1 MSAPKITELGTNSIR
16 SLLLKYALPGIIAMT
31 ASSLYNMVDSIFIG
45 HGVGAMALSGLTVAK
60 PFMDICAAFGSLVGV
75 GASSLVAIKLGEKDY
90 RSANDVLA
98 NVILLNVLLGAIVM
112 AVGLFW
118 LDPILYAFGASDETI
133 VYARDYMEIILWGNI
148 LTHIY
153 YGLNSML
160 RSIGHPKVSMYATIL
175 AVVINIILDP
185 IFIFV
190 LDMGVRGAALATILS
205 QVVSVV
211 LQMFI
216 FLNPKEVIYFHRGIW
231 RLKRDITMRALGIG
245 MAPFLMHLAACFVVI
260 VLNNQLKR
268 YGGDMAIATFGMT
281 NRFMFFFA
289 MIIMGLN
296 QGMQPIVGYNYGAQL
311 YPRMIRTLKLTI
323 ICATCVMGL
332 LWLIGLIIPEGFIRL
347 FTHDEVLIAQSIMPA
362 RVMLCTM
369 VLVGFPM
376 VVGNFY
382 TSIGMANKAI
392 FLSLTRQVIFLI
404 PCILLLPLLFQW
416 ISSLASSADGLLSLS
431 PIWGVWWS
439 LPICDALAAI
449 LAAIILNRDMRK
461 FKATNNASSLTT
473 EGVQISNSL

>member
-1 MSAPKITELGTNSIR
+1 MSAPKITELGTQSIR
-16 SLLLKYALPGIIAMT
+16 SLLMKYALPGIIAMT

-60 PFMDICAAFGSLVGV
+60 PFMDICAAFGTLVGV

-98 NVILLNVLLGAIVM
+98 NVILLNVLLGALVM
-112 AVGLFW
+112 AVGLYW
-118 LDPILYAFGASDETI
+118 LDPILYAFGASDVTI
-133 VYARDYMEIILWGNI
+133 AYAREYMEIILWGNI

-160 RSIGHPKVSMYATIL
+160 RSIGHPKIAMYATIV
-175 AVVINIILDP
+175 AVVTNIILDP

-190 LDMGVRGAALATILS
+190 LDMGVRGAALATMIS
-205 QVVSVV
+205 QLVSVIIELV
-211 LQMFI
+211 I

-245 MAPFLMHLAACFVVI
+245 TAPFLMHMASCFVVI

-289 MIIMGLN
+289 MVVMGLN
-296 QGMQPIVGYNYGAQL
+296 QGMQPIVGYNYGAKL
-311 YPRMIRTLKLTI
+311 FDRMVRALKLTAM
-323 ICATCVMGL
+323 CATCVMGV
-332 LWLIGLIIPEGFIRL
+332 LWLFGLVWPEGFIRL
-347 FTHDEVLIAQSIMPA
+347 FTHDELLIAQSIVPA

-369 VLVGFPM
+369 VMVGFPM

-382 TSIGMANKAI
+382 TSIGMSGKAI

-404 PCILLLPLLFQW
+404 PCILLMPLLFQT
-416 ISSLASSADGLLSLS
+416 LNFT

-439 LPICDALAAI
+439 LPLCDALAAV
-449 LAAIILNRDMRK
+449 LAAIVLNRDMRK
-461 FKATNNASSLTT
+461 FR
-473 EGVQISNSL
+473 V

>member
-1 MSAPKITELGTNSIR
+1 MSAPKITELGTQSVR
-16 SLLLKYALPGIIAMT
+16 SLLMKYALPGIIAMT
-31 ASSLYNMVDSIFIG
+31 ATSLYNMVDSIFIG

-98 NVILLNVLLGAIVM
+98 NVILLNVLLGALVM
-112 AVGLFW
+112 VVGLYW
-118 LDPILYAFGASDETI
+118 LDPILYAFGASDVTI
-133 VYARDYMEIILWGNI
+133 SYARDYMEIILWANI

-160 RSIGHPKVSMYATIL
+160 RSIGHPKVAMFSTIV
-175 AVVINIILDP
+175 AVVANIILDP
-185 IFIFV
+185 IFIFA
-190 LDMGVRGAALATILS
+190 LDMGVRGAALATVLS
-205 QVVSVV
+205 QAIAVVGQMVV
-211 LQMFI
+211 

-245 MAPFLMHLAACFVVI
+245 TAPFLMHLAACFVVI

-268 YGGDMAIATFGMT
+268 YGGDMAIATFGIT
-281 NRFMFFFA
+281 NRFMFFFS
-289 MIIMGLN
+289 MIVMGLN
-296 QGMQPIVGYNYGAQL
+296 QGMQPIVGYNYGAKL
-311 YPRMIRTLKLTI
+311 YDRMIRALKLTAM
-323 ICATCVMGL
+323 CATCVMGM
-332 LWLIGLIIPEGFIRL
+332 LWLFGLIWPEGFIRL
-347 FTHDEVLIAQSIMPA
+347 FTHDELLIAQSIAPA

-369 VLVGFPM
+369 VMVGFPM

-382 TSIGMANKAI
+382 TSIGMSGKAI
-392 FLSLTRQVIFLI
+392 FLSLTRQVLLLI
-404 PCILLLPLLFQW
+404 PSILLLPLLFQTV
-416 ISSLASSADGLLSLS
+416 AVS

-449 LAAIILNRDMRK
+449 IAAIVLNRDMRK
-461 FKATNNASSLTT
+461 FS
-473 EGVQISNSL
+473 V

>member
-1 MSAPKITELGTNSIR
+1 MSATKITELGSQPIR
-16 SLLLKYALPGIIAMT
+16 SLLVKYALPGIIAMT

-60 PFMDICAAFGSLVGV
+60 PFMDICAAFGTLVGV

-98 NVILLNVLLGAIVM
+98 NVVILNVLLGALVM
-112 AVGLFW
+112 VVGLYW
-118 LDPILYAFGASDETI
+118 LDPILNAFGASEVTI
-133 VYARDYMEIILWGNI
+133 AYARDYMEIILLGNI
-148 LTHIY
+148 ITHIY

-160 RSIGHPKVSMYATIL
+160 RSIGHPRISMYATIL
-175 AVVINIILDP
+175 AVVLNVILDP

-190 LDMGVRGAALATILS
+190 LDMGVRGAALATIIS
-205 QVVSVV
+205 QIVSVIV
-211 LQMFI
+211 ELII

-268 YGGDMAIATFGMT
+268 YAGDMAIATYGMT

-296 QGMQPIVGYNYGAQL
+296 QGMQPIVGYNYGAKL
-311 YPRMIRTLKLTI
+311 YTRMIRTLKLTI
-323 ICATCVMGL
+323 ICATCVMGV
-332 LWLIGLIIPEGFIRL
+332 LWLIGLVFPEGFIRL
-347 FTHDEVLIAQSIMPA
+347 FTHDEMLIDQSIMPA

-369 VLVGFPM
+369 VMVGFPM

-382 TSIGMANKAI
+382 TSIGLANKAI
-392 FLSLTRQVIFLI
+392 FLSLTRQVILLI
-404 PCILLLPLLFQW
+404 PCILCLPLLFQQ
-416 ISSLASSADGLLSLS
+416 LNLT

-439 LPICDALAAI
+439 MPICDAMAAF

-461 FKATNNASSLTT
+461 LKTTNL
-473 EGVQISNSL
+473 

>member
-1 MSAPKITELGTNSIR
+1 MSAPKITELGTQSIR

-45 HGVGAMALSGLTVAK
+45 HGVGAMALSGLTIAK

-98 NVILLNVLLGAIVM
+98 NVILLNVLLGALVM
-112 AVGLFW
+112 VVGLYW
-118 LDPILYAFGASDETI
+118 LDPILYAFGASEVTI
-133 VYARDYMEIILWGNI
+133 TYAREYMEVILWANI

-160 RSIGHPKVSMYATIL
+160 RSIGHPKVAMVSTIV
-175 AVVINIILDP
+175 AVVANIILDP

-190 LDMGVRGAALATILS
+190 LDMGVRGAALATVLS
-205 QVVSVV
+205 QAVAVIG
-211 LQMFI
+211 QMVI

-245 MAPFLMHLAACFVVI
+245 MAPFLMHMAACFVVI

-281 NRFMFFFA
+281 NRFMFFFS
-289 MIIMGLN
+289 MIVMGLN
-296 QGMQPIVGYNYGAQL
+296 QGMQPIVGYNYGAKL
-311 YPRMIRTLKLTI
+311 YPRMARALKLTVM
-323 ICATCVMGL
+323 CATCVMGV
-332 LWLIGLIIPEGFIRL
+332 LWLFGLIWPEGFIRL
-347 FTHDEVLIAQSIMPA
+347 FTHDEVLVAQSIAPA

-369 VLVGFPM
+369 VMVGFPM

-382 TSIGMANKAI
+382 TSIGMSNKAI
-392 FLSLTRQVIFLI
+392 FLSLTRQVLFLI
-404 PCILLLPLLFQW
+404 PCILLLPLLFQKLD
-416 ISSLASSADGLLSLS
+416 IT

-439 LPICDALAAI
+439 LPICDALAAFI
-449 LAAIILNRDMRK
+449 ASIIINRDTRQ
-461 FKATNNASSLTT
+461 F
-473 EGVQISNSL
+473 GVHD

>member
-1 MSAPKITELGTNSIR
+1 MSAPKITELGTASIR
-16 SLLLKYALPGIIAMT
+16 SLLLKYAMPGIIAMT
-31 ASSLYNMVDSIFIG
+31 AMSLYNMVDSIFIG

-60 PFMDICAAFGSLVGV
+60 PFMDICAAFGTLVGV

-190 LDMGVRGAALATILS
+190 LDMGVRGAALATMIS
-205 QVVSVV
+205 QLVSVV
-211 LQMFI
+211 IELVI

-245 MAPFLMHLAACFVVI
+245 TAPFLMHMASCFVVI

-268 YGGDMAIATFGMT
+268 YGGDMAIATFGIT

-289 MIIMGLN
+289 MIVMGLN
-296 QGMQPIVGYNYGAQL
+296 QGMQPIVGYNYGAKL
-311 YPRMIRTLKLTI
+311 FDRMVRALKLTAM
-323 ICATCVMGL
+323 CATCVMGV
-332 LWLIGLIIPEGFIRL
+332 LWLFGLVWPEGFIRL
-347 FTHDEVLIAQSIMPA
+347 FTHDELLIAQSVVPA

-369 VLVGFPM
+369 VMVGFPM

-382 TSIGMANKAI
+382 TSIGLSGKAI

-404 PCILLLPLLFQW
+404 PCILLLPLLFQTLN
-416 ISSLASSADGLLSLS
+416 IT
-431 PIWGVWWS
+431 PIWGVWWG
-439 LPICDALAAI
+439 LPLCDALAAV

-461 FKATNNASSLTT
+461 FR
-473 EGVQISNSL
+473 V

>member
-1 MSAPKITELGTNSIR
+1 MSAPKITELGTQSIR
-16 SLLLKYALPGIIAMT
+16 SLLMKYALPGIIAMT

-60 PFMDICAAFGSLVGV
+60 PFMDICAAFGTLVGV

-98 NVILLNVLLGAIVM
+98 NVVLLNVLLGALVM
-112 AVGLFW
+112 AVGLYW
-118 LDPILYAFGASDETI
+118 LDPILYAFGASDVTI
-133 VYARDYMEIILWGNI
+133 AYAREYMEIILWGNI

-160 RSIGHPKVSMYATIL
+160 RSIGHPKIAMYATIL
-175 AVVINIILDP
+175 AVVVNIILDP

-190 LDMGVRGAALATILS
+190 LDMGVRGAALATMIS
-205 QVVSVV
+205 QLVSVIIELV
-211 LQMFI
+211 I

-245 MAPFLMHLAACFVVI
+245 TAPFLMHMAACFVVI

-296 QGMQPIVGYNYGAQL
+296 QGMQPIVGYNYGAKL
-311 YPRMIRTLKLTI
+311 FDRMVRALKLTAM
-323 ICATCVMGL
+323 CATCVMGV
-332 LWLIGLIIPEGFIRL
+332 LWLFGLVWPEGFIRL
-347 FTHDEVLIAQSIMPA
+347 FTHDEVLIAQSIAPA

-369 VLVGFPM
+369 VMVGFPM

-382 TSIGMANKAI
+382 TSIGMSGKAI
-392 FLSLTRQVIFLI
+392 FLSLTRQVLLLI
-404 PCILLLPLLFQW
+404 PCILCLPLLFQQLN
-416 ISSLASSADGLLSLS
+416 IT

-439 LPICDALAAI
+439 LPICDAMAAVLAAI
-449 LAAIILNRDMRK
+449 VLNRDMRI
-461 FKATNNASSLTT
+461 FR
-473 EGVQISNSL
+473 

>member
-1 MSAPKITELGTNSIR
+1 MSAPKITELGTQSIR
-16 SLLLKYALPGIIAMT
+16 SLLMKYALPGIIAMT

-60 PFMDICAAFGSLVGV
+60 PFMDICAAFGTLVGV

-98 NVILLNVLLGAIVM
+98 NVVLLNVLLGALVM
-112 AVGLFW
+112 AVGLYW
-118 LDPILYAFGASDETI
+118 LDPILYAFGASDVTI
-133 VYARDYMEIILWGNI
+133 AYAREYMEIILWGNI

-160 RSIGHPKVSMYATIL
+160 RSIGHPKIAMYATIL
-175 AVVINIILDP
+175 AVVVNIILDP

-190 LDMGVRGAALATILS
+190 LDMGVRGAALATMIS
-205 QVVSVV
+205 QLVSVIIELV
-211 LQMFI
+211 I

-245 MAPFLMHLAACFVVI
+245 TAPFLMHMASCFVVI

-296 QGMQPIVGYNYGAQL
+296 QGMQPIVGYNYGAKL
-311 YPRMIRTLKLTI
+311 FDRMVRALKLTAM
-323 ICATCVMGL
+323 CATCVMGV
-332 LWLIGLIIPEGFIRL
+332 LWLFGLVWPEGFIRL
-347 FTHDEVLIAQSIMPA
+347 FTHDEVLIAQSIAPA

-369 VLVGFPM
+369 VMVGFPM

-382 TSIGMANKAI
+382 TSIGMSGKAI
-392 FLSLTRQVIFLI
+392 FLSLTRQVLLLI
-404 PCILLLPLLFQW
+404 PCILCLPLLFQQLN
-416 ISSLASSADGLLSLS
+416 IT

-439 LPICDALAAI
+439 LPICDAMAAVLAAI
-449 LAAIILNRDMRK
+449 VLNRDMRV
-461 FKATNNASSLTT
+461 FR
-473 EGVQISNSL
+473 QY

>member
-1 MSAPKITELGTNSIR
+1 MSAPKITELGTQSVR

-60 PFMDICAAFGSLVGV
+60 PFMDICAAFGTLVGV

-112 AVGLFW
+112 AVGLYW
-118 LDPILYAFGASDETI
+118 LDPILYAFGASDVTI
-133 VYARDYMEIILWGNI
+133 AYAREYMEIILWGNI

-160 RSIGHPKVSMYATIL
+160 RSIGHPKIAMYATIV
-175 AVVINIILDP
+175 AVVTNIILDP

-190 LDMGVRGAALATILS
+190 LDMGVRGAALATMIS
-205 QVVSVV
+205 QLVSVIIE
-211 LQMFI
+211 LII

-245 MAPFLMHLAACFVVI
+245 TAPFLMHMASCFVVI

-268 YGGDMAIATFGMT
+268 YGGDMAIATFGIT
-281 NRFMFFFA
+281 NRFMFFFS
-289 MIIMGLN
+289 MIVMGLN
-296 QGMQPIVGYNYGAQL
+296 QGMQPIVGYNYGAKL
-311 YPRMIRTLKLTI
+311 FDRMTRALKLTAM
-323 ICATCVMGL
+323 CATCVMGA
-332 LWLIGLIIPEGFIRL
+332 LWLFGLIWPEGFIRL
-347 FTHDEVLIAQSIMPA
+347 FTHDELLIAQSIAPA

-369 VLVGFPM
+369 VMVGFPM

-382 TSIGMANKAI
+382 TSIGMSGKAI

-404 PCILLLPLLFQW
+404 PCILLLPLLFQT
-416 ISSLASSADGLLSLS
+416 IDVT

-439 LPICDALAAI
+439 LPICDALAAV

-461 FKATNNASSLTT
+461 FK
-473 EGVQISNSL
+473 ISIDF

>member
-1 MSAPKITELGTNSIR
+1 MSAPKITELGTQPVR
-16 SLLLKYALPGIIAMT
+16 SLLMKYALPGIIAMT
-31 ASSLYNMVDSIFIG
+31 ATSLYNMVDSIFIG

-98 NVILLNVLLGAIVM
+98 NVILLNVLLGALVM
-112 AVGLFW
+112 VVGLYW
-118 LDPILYAFGASDETI
+118 LDPILYAFGASDVTI
-133 VYARDYMEIILWGNI
+133 SYARDYMEIILWANI

-160 RSIGHPKVSMYATIL
+160 RSIGHPKVAMFSTIV
-175 AVVINIILDP
+175 AVVANIILDP
-185 IFIFV
+185 IFIFA
-190 LDMGVRGAALATILS
+190 LDMGVRGAALATVLS
-205 QVVSVV
+205 QAIAVVGQMVV
-211 LQMFI
+211 

-245 MAPFLMHLAACFVVI
+245 TAPFLMHLAACFVVI

-268 YGGDMAIATFGMT
+268 YGGDMAIATFGIT
-281 NRFMFFFA
+281 NRFMFFFS
-289 MIIMGLN
+289 MIVMGLN
-296 QGMQPIVGYNYGAQL
+296 QGMQPIVGYNYGAKL
-311 YPRMIRTLKLTI
+311 YDRMIRALKLTAM
-323 ICATCVMGL
+323 CATCVMGM
-332 LWLIGLIIPEGFIRL
+332 LWLFGLTWPEGFIRL
-347 FTHDEVLIAQSIMPA
+347 FTHDELLIAQSIAPA

-369 VLVGFPM
+369 VMVGFPM

-382 TSIGMANKAI
+382 TSIGMSGKAI
-392 FLSLTRQVIFLI
+392 FLSLTRQVLLLI
-404 PCILLLPLLFQW
+404 PSILLLPLLFQTVEV
-416 ISSLASSADGLLSLS
+416 S

-449 LAAIILNRDMRK
+449 IAAIVLNRDMRK
-461 FKATNNASSLTT
+461 FS
-473 EGVQISNSL
+473 V

>member
-1 MSAPKITELGTNSIR
+1 MSAPKITELGTQPIR
-16 SLLLKYALPGIIAMT
+16 GLLLKYALPGIIAMT

-98 NVILLNVLLGAIVM
+98 NVILLNVLLGALVM
-112 AVGLFW
+112 AVGLYW
-118 LDPILYAFGASDETI
+118 LEPILYAFGASDVT
-133 VYARDYMEIILWGNI
+133 VAYARDYMEIILWGNI

-160 RSIGHPKVSMYATIL
+160 RSIGHPKVAMFSTIV
-175 AVVINIILDP
+175 AVVANIILDP

-190 LDMGVRGAALATILS
+190 LDMGVRGAALATVIS
-205 QVVSVV
+205 QVIAVIGQLV
-211 LQMFI
+211 I

-245 MAPFLMHLAACFVVI
+245 MAPFLMHLVACFVVI

-268 YGGDMAIATFGMT
+268 YGGDMAIATFGLT
-281 NRFMFFFA
+281 NRFMFFFS
-289 MIIMGLN
+289 MIVMGLN
-296 QGMQPIVGYNYGAQL
+296 QGMQPIVGYNYGAKL
-311 YPRMIRTLKLTI
+311 YPRMARALKLTAM
-323 ICATCVMGL
+323 CATCVMGVLWLFGL
-332 LWLIGLIIPEGFIRL
+332 LWPEGFIRL
-347 FTHDEVLIAQSIMPA
+347 FTHDEVLIAQSIVPA

-369 VLVGFPM
+369 VMVGFPM

-382 TSIGMANKAI
+382 TSIGMSSKAI
-392 FLSLTRQVIFLI
+392 FLSLTRQVLFLI
-404 PCILLLPLLFQW
+404 PCILVLPWLFQRLD
-416 ISSLASSADGLLSLS
+416 IT

-439 LPICDALAAI
+439 LPICDALASIMAAI
-449 LAAIILNRDMRK
+449 LVNRDIRK
-461 FKATNNASSLTT
+461 FMSQTS
-473 EGVQISNSL
+473 

>member
-1 MSAPKITELGTNSIR
+1 MSAPKITELGTQSIR
-16 SLLLKYALPGIIAMT
+16 SLLMKYALPGIIAMT

-60 PFMDICAAFGSLVGV
+60 PFMDICAAFGTLVGV

-98 NVILLNVLLGAIVM
+98 NVILLNVLLGALVM
-112 AVGLFW
+112 AVGLYW
-118 LDPILYAFGASDETI
+118 LDPILYAFGASDVTI
-133 VYARDYMEIILWGNI
+133 TYAREYMEIILWGNI

-160 RSIGHPKVSMYATIL
+160 RSIGHPKIAMYATIV
-175 AVVINIILDP
+175 AVVTNIILDP

-190 LDMGVRGAALATILS
+190 LDMGVRGAALATMIS
-205 QVVSVV
+205 QLVSVIIELV
-211 LQMFI
+211 I

-245 MAPFLMHLAACFVVI
+245 TAPFLMHMASCFVVI

-268 YGGDMAIATFGMT
+268 YGGDMAIATFGIT

-289 MIIMGLN
+289 MVVMGLN
-296 QGMQPIVGYNYGAQL
+296 QGMQPIVGYNYGAKL
-311 YPRMIRTLKLTI
+311 FDRMTRALKLTAM
-323 ICATCVMGL
+323 CATCVMGV
-332 LWLIGLIIPEGFIRL
+332 LWLFGLIWPEGFIRL
-347 FTHDEVLIAQSIMPA
+347 FTHDELLIAQSIAPA

-369 VLVGFPM
+369 VMVGFPM

-382 TSIGMANKAI
+382 TSIGMSGKAI
-392 FLSLTRQVIFLI
+392 FLSLTRQVLLLI
-404 PCILLLPLLFQW
+404 PSILLLPLLFQTVEV
-416 ISSLASSADGLLSLS
+416 S

-449 LAAIILNRDMRK
+449 IAAIVLNRDMRK
-461 FKATNNASSLTT
+461 FS
-473 EGVQISNSL
+473 V

>member
-1 MSAPKITELGTNSIR
+1 MSAPKITELGTQSIR
-16 SLLLKYALPGIIAMT
+16 SLLMKYALPGIIAMT

-60 PFMDICAAFGSLVGV
+60 PFMDICAAFGTLVGV

-98 NVILLNVLLGAIVM
+98 NVILLNVLLGALVM
-112 AVGLFW
+112 AVGLYW
-118 LDPILYAFGASDETI
+118 LDPILYAFGASDVTI
-133 VYARDYMEIILWGNI
+133 AYAREYMEIILWGNI

-160 RSIGHPKVSMYATIL
+160 RSIGHPKIAMYATIV
-175 AVVINIILDP
+175 AVVTNIILDP

-190 LDMGVRGAALATILS
+190 LDMGVRGAALATMIS
-205 QVVSVV
+205 QLVSVIIELV
-211 LQMFI
+211 I

-245 MAPFLMHLAACFVVI
+245 TAPFLMHMAACFVVI

-268 YGGDMAIATFGMT
+268 YGGDMAIATYGIT

-289 MIIMGLN
+289 MVVMGLN
-296 QGMQPIVGYNYGAQL
+296 QGMQPIVGYNYGAKL
-311 YPRMIRTLKLTI
+311 FDRMVRALKLTAM
-323 ICATCVMGL
+323 CATCVMGV
-332 LWLIGLIIPEGFIRL
+332 LWLFGLVWPEGFIRL
-347 FTHDEVLIAQSIMPA
+347 FTHDELLIAQSIVPA

-369 VLVGFPM
+369 VMVGFPM

-382 TSIGMANKAI
+382 TSIGMSGKAI

-404 PCILLLPLLFQW
+404 PCILLMPLLFQT
-416 ISSLASSADGLLSLS
+416 LNFT

-439 LPICDALAAI
+439 LPLCDALAAV
-449 LAAIILNRDMRK
+449 LAAIVLNRDMRK
-461 FKATNNASSLTT
+461 FR
-473 EGVQISNSL
+473 V

>member
-1 MSAPKITELGTNSIR
+1 MSAPKITELGTQSIR
-16 SLLLKYALPGIIAMT
+16 SLLMKYALPGIIAMT

-60 PFMDICAAFGSLVGV
+60 PFMDICAAFGTLVGV

-98 NVILLNVLLGAIVM
+98 NVVILNVLLGALVM
-112 AVGLFW
+112 VVGLYW
-118 LDPILYAFGASDETI
+118 LDPILNAFGASEVTI
-133 VYARDYMEIILWGNI
+133 AYARDYMEIILLGNI
-148 LTHIY
+148 ITHIY

-160 RSIGHPKVSMYATIL
+160 RSIGHPRISMYATIL
-175 AVVINIILDP
+175 AVVLNVILDP

-190 LDMGVRGAALATILS
+190 LDMGVRGAALATIIS
-205 QVVSVV
+205 QIVSVIV
-211 LQMFI
+211 ELII

-268 YGGDMAIATFGMT
+268 YGGDMAIATYGMT

-296 QGMQPIVGYNYGAQL
+296 QGMQPIVGYNYGAKL
-311 YPRMIRTLKLTI
+311 YTRMIRTLKLTI
-323 ICATCVMGL
+323 ICATCVMGV
-332 LWLIGLIIPEGFIRL
+332 LWLIGLVFPEGFIRL
-347 FTHDEVLIAQSIMPA
+347 FTHDEMLIDQSIMPA

-369 VLVGFPM
+369 VMVGFPM

-382 TSIGMANKAI
+382 TSIGLANKAI
-392 FLSLTRQVIFLI
+392 FLSLTRQVILLI
-404 PCILLLPLLFQW
+404 PCILCLPLLFQQ
-416 ISSLASSADGLLSLS
+416 LNLT

-439 LPICDALAAI
+439 MPICDAMAAF

-461 FKATNNASSLTT
+461 LKTINL
-473 EGVQISNSL
+473 

>member
-1 MSAPKITELGTNSIR
+1 MSAPKITELGTQSIR

-60 PFMDICAAFGSLVGV
+60 PFMDICAAFGTLVGV

-98 NVILLNVLLGAIVM
+98 NVILLNVLLGALVM
-112 AVGLFW
+112 AVGLYW
-118 LDPILYAFGASDETI
+118 LDPILYAFGASDITI
-133 VYARDYMEIILWGNI
+133 AYAREYMEIILWGNI

-160 RSIGHPKVSMYATIL
+160 RSIGHPKIAMYATIL
-175 AVVINIILDP
+175 AVVVNIILDP

-190 LDMGVRGAALATILS
+190 LDMGVRGAALATMIS
-205 QVVSVV
+205 QLVSVIIELV
-211 LQMFI
+211 I

-245 MAPFLMHLAACFVVI
+245 TAPFLMHMASCFVVI

-268 YGGDMAIATFGMT
+268 YGGDMAIATFGIT

-289 MIIMGLN
+289 MVVMGLN
-296 QGMQPIVGYNYGAQL
+296 QGMQPIVGYNYGAKL
-311 YPRMIRTLKLTI
+311 FDRMTRALKLTAM
-323 ICATCVMGL
+323 CATCVMGV
-332 LWLIGLIIPEGFIRL
+332 LWLFGLIWPEGFIRL
-347 FTHDEVLIAQSIMPA
+347 FTHDELLITQSIAPA

-369 VLVGFPM
+369 VMVGFPM

-382 TSIGMANKAI
+382 TSIGMSGKAI

-404 PCILLLPLLFQW
+404 PCILLLPLLFQV
-416 ISSLASSADGLLSLS
+416 LNFT

-439 LPICDALAAI
+439 LPICDALAAV

-461 FKATNNASSLTT
+461 FK
-473 EGVQISNSL
+473 ISIDF

>member
-1 MSAPKITELGTNSIR
+1 
-16 SLLLKYALPGIIAMT
+16 
-31 ASSLYNMVDSIFIG
+31 
-45 HGVGAMALSGLTVAK
+45 
-60 PFMDICAAFGSLVGV
+60 MDICAAFGSLVGV

-90 RSANDVLA
+90 RSANDILA
-98 NVILLNVLLGAIVM
+98 NVILLNVLLGAIIMV
-112 AVGLFW
+112 VGLFW
-118 LDPILYAFGASDETI
+118 LDPILYAFGASNETV
-133 VYARDYMEIILWGNI
+133 VYAHEYMEIILWGNI

-160 RSIGHPKVSMYATIL
+160 RSMGHPKVSMYATIL
-175 AVVINIILDP
+175 AVVVNIILDP

-190 LDMGVRGAALATILS
+190 MDMGVRGAALATILS
-205 QVVSVV
+205 QVLAVV

-281 NRFMFFFA
+281 NRFMFFFS

-296 QGMQPIVGYNYGAQL
+296 QGMQPIVGYNYGAKL
-311 YPRMIRTLKLTI
+311 YSRMIRTLKLTV
-323 ICATCVMGL
+323 ICATCVMGV
-332 LWLIGLIIPEGFIRL
+332 LWLIGLIFPQGFIRL
-347 FTHDEVLIAQSIMPA
+347 FTHDEVLISQSIMPA

-369 VLVGFPM
+369 VMVGFPM

-382 TSIGMANKAI
+382 TSIGLANKAI
-392 FLSLTRQVIFLI
+392 FLSLTRQVILLI

-416 ISSLASSADGLLSLS
+416 IASLAYSPDTLLAFS

-439 LPICDALAAI
+439 LPLCDAMAAI

-461 FKATNNASSLTT
+461 FKTQT
-473 EGVQISNSL
+473 SNS

>member
-1 MSAPKITELGTNSIR
+1 MSAPKITELGTQSVR
-16 SLLLKYALPGIIAMT
+16 SLLMKYALPGIIAMT
-31 ASSLYNMVDSIFIG
+31 ATSLYNMVDSIFIG

-60 PFMDICAAFGSLVGV
+60 PFMDICAAFGTLVGV

-98 NVILLNVLLGAIVM
+98 NVILLNVLLGALVM
-112 AVGLFW
+112 AVGLYW
-118 LDPILYAFGASDETI
+118 LDPILYAFGASDVTI
-133 VYARDYMEIILWGNI
+133 AYAREYMEIILWGNI

-153 YGLNSML
+153 YGLNNML
-160 RSIGHPKVSMYATIL
+160 RSIGHPKIAMYATIL
-175 AVVINIILDP
+175 AVVVNIILDP

-190 LDMGVRGAALATILS
+190 LDMGVRGAALATVLS
-205 QVVSVV
+205 QAIAVVGQMVV
-211 LQMFI
+211 

-245 MAPFLMHLAACFVVI
+245 TAPFLMHLAACFVVI

-268 YGGDMAIATFGMT
+268 YGGDMAIATFGIT

-289 MIIMGLN
+289 MVVMGLN
-296 QGMQPIVGYNYGAQL
+296 QGMQPIVGYNYGAKL
-311 YPRMIRTLKLTI
+311 FDRMVRALKLTAM
-323 ICATCVMGL
+323 CATCVMGV
-332 LWLIGLIIPEGFIRL
+332 LWIFGLIWPEGFIRL
-347 FTHDEVLIAQSIMPA
+347 FTHDELLIAQSIAPA
-362 RVMLCTM
+362 RVMLCSM
-369 VLVGFPM
+369 VMVGFPM

-382 TSIGMANKAI
+382 TSIGMSGKAI

-404 PCILLLPLLFQW
+404 PCILLIPVLFQT
-416 ISSLASSADGLLSLS
+416 IDVT

-449 LAAIILNRDMRK
+449 IAAIVLNRDMRK
-461 FKATNNASSLTT
+461 FS
-473 EGVQISNSL
+473 V